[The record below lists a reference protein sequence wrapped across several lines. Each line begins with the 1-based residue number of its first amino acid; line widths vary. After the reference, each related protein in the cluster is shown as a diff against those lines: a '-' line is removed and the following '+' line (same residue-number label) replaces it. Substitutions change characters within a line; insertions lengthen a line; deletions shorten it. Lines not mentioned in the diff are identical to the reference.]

1 MNYESV
7 WSQQNRRER
16 AEEAKHAQRVLRGEA
31 ASAHIPAAEF
41 EALGRLDD
49 DALARWRKGAKLAIG
64 AVAQP
69 RLLCGD
75 GDGAAGA
82 IKEHHRAD
90 ARADDDSAV
99 DALTDLHLLARVEHV
114 DFAVFAALDL
124 DTNRSARVF
133 CAARAGWLEKGCARL
148 ERALDTLARP
158 GPRATPDERRL
169 LLGIHV
175 WRAVRARWLH
185 RHRRGCGWLAQRQ
198 NATSDVIGWRPSGLS
213 NSV

>member
-114 DFAVFAALDL
+114 DKALLAALHLHVDAHPGP
-124 DTNRSARVF
+124 ARQ
-133 CAARAGWLEKGCARL
+133 ARPGRL
-148 ERALDTLARP
+148 EVGDAIEELALDTLARP
-158 GPRATPDERRL
+158 RARPAKFERFL
-169 LLGIHV
+169 LLF
-175 WRAVRARWLH
+175 LH
-185 RHRRGCGWLAQRQ
+185 RRHRKGG
-198 NATSDVIGWRPSGLS
+198 
-213 NSV
+213 